1 MFIKRSFLLYLLFNL
16 KFVFSQSPLV
26 KVNDSI
32 KINKLDEIII
42 SATRTKRKLIS
53 LPLPA
58 SIITKKEI
66 NSINSVRLNSVIEEQ
81 TGLISVPDYGG
92 VEGIQIQGL
101 DSQYSLILID
111 GFPLIGR
118 SAGTLDLSRVT
129 VGNVKQIEIVK
140 GPSSSLYGNE
150 ALAGTVNII
159 TEEPKN
165 GFNFYTRANYRT
177 GAFNSNDI
185 SSNLN
190 FKNNKLGFNVFLNRF
205 NNDGYDLDKND
216 NLNTVDPYKNYTLNT
231 KLSYNFLE
239 NLKLN
244 ISTRFFHQD
253 QRTKLDEN
261 IFGNNEIKE
270 FNIHSRIEFK
280 INKKWNNEFE
290 FYITN
295 YNVDEFLSDNFYTN
309 LSSRD
314 FDQKFTRP
322 EFRSTYK
329 IDSKNYITAGFGIQM
344 ERLKRSDFYKN
355 PKFNSSYFYS
365 QYEYNPNK
373 KTSTIFGLRFDD
385 HNEYTSQLS
394 PKIASRT
401 KINKDITIKGS
412 IGYGFKTPDFRQ
424 LYFDF
429 TNTTVGYTV
438 LGYNAVAALI
448 PQLESNGELLD
459 VLVPLSSFDSEL
471 NPESSIGCNFGI
483 DLKLNPKIK
492 INLNLFR
499 NEIDNL
505 IDTRVIARKING
517 QNVFSYYNVKEIY
530 TQGIEFNSSYE
541 IENINLSL
549 GYQLLY
555 AKDKAAEKAFKNGEV
570 FTRLTPTSPLF
581 ALSKKDYFG
590 LFNRSRHVFNFKI
603 FYTIPKW
610 NLDTNFRVVYRS
622 KFGLYDSN
630 GNGYLDTYDEFVNG
644 YSILDF
650 AINKILLDSFRIGL
664 GLDNLLDFKDSANL
678 SNIPGRISYCSIKY
692 NF

>member
-1 MFIKRSFLLYLLFNL
+1 MFFRRSFLLYLIFNL
-16 KFVFSQSPLV
+16 KFVFSQSPAV
-26 KVNDSI
+26 KVYDSI
-32 KINKLDEIII
+32 KINKLDEIIV

-66 NSINSVRLNSVIEEQ
+66 SSTNSVRLNNIIEEQ
-81 TGLISVPDYGG
+81 TGLITVPDYGG

-129 VGNVKQIEIVK
+129 VGNIKQIEIVK

-150 ALAGTVNII
+150 ALAGIVNII

-165 GFNFYTRANYRT
+165 GFNIYTLANYRT
-177 GAFNSNDI
+177 GAFNSNDL

-190 FKNNKLGFNVFLNRF
+190 YRNNKLGFNIFLNRF
-205 NNDGYDLDKND
+205 INNGYDLDKND
-216 NLNTVDPYKNYTLNT
+216 NVNTVDPYKNYTLNT
-231 KLSYNFLE
+231 KLSYNFFE
-239 NLKLN
+239 NLKFN

-253 QRTKLDEN
+253 QRIKLNEN
-261 IFGNNEIKE
+261 ILGNNEIKE

-290 FYITN
+290 FYMTN

-309 LSSRD
+309 FSSRD

-322 EFRSTYK
+322 ELRSTYK
-329 IDSKNYITAGFGIQM
+329 INSKNHITTGFGVQM
-344 ERLKRSDFYKN
+344 ERLNRSDFYKN

-365 QYEYNPNK
+365 QYEYNPNE
-373 KTSTIFGLRFDD
+373 KTSTILGLRFDD
-385 HNEYTSQLS
+385 HNEYSSQLS

-401 KINKDITIKGS
+401 KINKNIAIKGS

-438 LGYNAVAALI
+438 LGYNAVATLI
-448 PQLESNGELLD
+448 PELESNGELLD
-459 VLVPLSSFDSEL
+459 ILVPISSFDSEL
-471 NPESSIGCNFGI
+471 NPESSIGYNFGI
-483 DLKLNPKIK
+483 DLKLNPKLK
-492 INLNLFR
+492 INFNLFR

-517 QNVFSYYNVKEIY
+517 QNVFSYYNVKDIY

-555 AKDKAAEKAFKNGEV
+555 AKDKGAEKAFKNGEV
-570 FTRLTPTSPLF
+570 FARLTTTTPLF
-581 ALSKKDYFG
+581 ALSEKDYFG
-590 LFNRSRHVFNFKI
+590 LYNRSRHVFNFKI

-610 NLDTNFRVVYRS
+610 NLDTNFRVIYRS

-630 GNGYLDTYDEFVNG
+630 GNGYLDTYDEFVSG

-650 AINKILLDSFRIGL
+650 AINKIFSDSFRIGL

-678 SNIPGRISYCSIKY
+678 SNIPGRILYCSIKY